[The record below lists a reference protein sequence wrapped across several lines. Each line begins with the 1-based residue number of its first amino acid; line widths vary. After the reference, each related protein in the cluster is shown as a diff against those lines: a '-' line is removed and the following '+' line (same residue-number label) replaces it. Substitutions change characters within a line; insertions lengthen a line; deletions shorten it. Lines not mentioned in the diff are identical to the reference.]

1 MMDLLGQN
9 RKVMVDKDILQ
20 PRGMVIDM
28 QKLRLYWV
36 DSRKGTVE
44 SIFLRTFDLHRNV
57 IRTDSGTRFFDIA
70 VFQVGVVGSG
80 WGWGVVGAA
89 TELN

>member
-1 MMDLLGQN
+1 MMDLLGKN

-44 SIFLRTFDLHRNV
+44 SIFLRTFDLHRSV

-70 VFQVGVVGSG
+70 VFQVS
-80 WGWGVVGAA
+80 
-89 TELN
+89 